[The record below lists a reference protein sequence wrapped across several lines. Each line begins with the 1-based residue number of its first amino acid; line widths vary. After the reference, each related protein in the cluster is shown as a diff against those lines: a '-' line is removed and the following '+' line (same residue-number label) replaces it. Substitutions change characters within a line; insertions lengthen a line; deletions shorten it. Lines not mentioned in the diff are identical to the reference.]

1 MERSIMAK
9 KSGRSGYSKTSY
21 SSKGVSAARLQ
32 QKAGFSSSFGGY
44 TKVNNGDGTFA
55 MKKTSNPK

>member
-1 MERSIMAK
+1 MAT

-21 SSKGVSAARLQ
+21 SSKGVSAARLH
-32 QKAGFSSSFGGY
+32 QKSGSRSSFGGY
-44 TKVNNGDGTFA
+44 IKVNNGNGTFT